1 MPETESNII
10 AISTRHFADRETG
23 LAILP
28 KAYVLCQLAGWGAW
42 AVFSAV
48 PYSGTSGAH
57 YGAVLFSYGLYSV
70 YGLITSHL
78 LRFVMRR
85 RRWLELPIR
94 SAIVRVIPAV
104 LICVAV
110 MMSALYYINV
120 RLLDLFNPGVF
131 TVAFLE
137 GASINT
143 CLLYG
148 AWMTIYVSVYSARRR
163 HQAELASLHMELD
176 LRDAQYRSLSAQ
188 VNPHFLFNSL
198 NSLRA
203 LILIDPQKAI
213 TAVTHLSGVLRYS
226 LAADILSTKAERIV
240 PLRDELDAVS
250 DYLALERIRFED
262 RLRVTQQI
270 DPAALNICVPRM
282 MVQHLVENA
291 VKHGIAQVPEG
302 GVIHIAAIV
311 SEYLHIKIT
320 NPGHIARNGNG
331 TGLDNTRQRLR
342 YLYGPSGTTGC
353 LLEENNGTVTASLT
367 VPLVTTAELAREEAS
382 AVVPNQTHLTLEPLH
397 ARPAGR

>member
-1 MPETESNII
+1 MPGNESNLT
-10 AISTRHFADRETG
+10 AISTGRFADGAERLISLPMAYVFCQLTGWGVWAIIGALFSSRATG
-23 LAILP
+23 L
-28 KAYVLCQLAGWGAW
+28 
-42 AVFSAV
+42 
-48 PYSGTSGAH
+48 H
-57 YGAVLFSYGLYSV
+57 YGLVLFSYGLFSAS
-70 YGLITSHL
+70 GFITSHL
-78 LRFVMRR
+78 LRYVMRR
-85 RRWLELPIR
+85 RRWLQLRAMP
-94 SAIVRVIPAV
+94 AIARIVAAV
-104 LICVAV
+104 FVCVMLMIA
-110 MMSALYYINV
+110 SLYFINI
-120 RLLDLFNPGVF
+120 RLLHLFDPGVG
-131 TVAFLE
+131 TAAFLE
-137 GASINT
+137 MVAINT
-143 CLLYG
+143 CIVYG
-148 AWMTIYVSVYSARRR
+148 IWMTIYTSVHSSRRGR
-163 HQAELASLHMELD
+163 QAELASLRMELA

-226 LAADILSTKAERIV
+226 LAADITSTKAERIV

-291 VKHGIAQVPEG
+291 VKHGIAQVSEG
-302 GVIHIAAIV
+302 GEVHIAAIV

-320 NPGHIARNGNG
+320 NPGHIAKNGNG

-342 YLYGPSGTTGC
+342 FLYGPSGTADCT
-353 LLEENNGTVTASLT
+353 LEENNGIVTASLT
-367 VPLVTTAELAREEAS
+367 IPLVTTAELALGNAS
-382 AVVPNQTHLTLEPLH
+382 TVVPNQTDLTLEPLH
-397 ARPAGR
+397 ARPACR